1 MLSYRE
7 SLDSWCAPSLSTPK
21 VGAAKAAFQAEG
33 LYHPLLASP
42 VGNDISL
49 ARRAILSG
57 SNASGKSTLIKAV
70 ALAVLLGQAR
80 MAAGA
85 GLE

>member
-1 MLSYRE
+1 MLKSNR
-7 SLDSWCAPSLSTPK
+7 SWCAPSLSTPK

-49 ARRAILSG
+49 ARGAILSG
-57 SNASGKSTLIKAV
+57 SNASGKSTFIKAV